1 MEFGFKRTSA
11 VRSLV
16 SRPTTSADGR
26 RWSDRRRSTRRR
38 LNLGELRRFV
48 GGRQSR
54 RGSVK
59 DEGERGKATIA
70 IAGR

>member
-1 MEFGFKRTSA
+1 
-11 VRSLV
+11 
-16 SRPTTSADGR
+16 
-26 RWSDRRRSTRRR
+26 

-59 DEGERGKATIA
+59 DEGERGKAMIA